1 MCTDEAVIQ
10 LNCDIFMYYNCT
22 VSDGFII
29 EISVLGIVM
38 VIACFLNMIIAG
50 GIKIKSCYF
59 DTAN

>member
-1 MCTDEAVIQ
+1 
-10 LNCDIFMYYNCT
+10 MYYNCT